1 MIMNVDTFDVAT
13 RDVPSLLV
21 DLNYKA
27 DIIVTFLLL
36 GAGVVSAALVCF
48 LFYRFIIRFF

>member
-1 MIMNVDTFDVAT
+1 MNVDTFDIAT
-13 RDVPSLLV
+13 RDIPSLLG

-27 DIIVTFLLL
+27 DIIVTVLLL
-36 GAGVVSAALVCF
+36 GVGVASAALVCY